1 MKNILTL
8 LLCTV
13 VLCACSNDDS
23 NNNLNPGSGSI
34 QGRWNLNSY
43 IAFVDVLP
51 VLEQGDITWTFNE
64 GGTSLV
70 VNNTVQNI
78 YPYMLASGTYNVTL
92 TDDALSIV
100 ADGYESQYEYDF
112 ANGTLTLRDTRNSND
127 GPRMEFSRN

>member
-1 MKNILTL
+1 MKKILTL

-13 VLCACSNDDS
+13 LLCACSNDDS
-23 NNNLNPGSGSI
+23 NNNVNPGNDGI

-64 GGTSLV
+64 GGTALV
-70 VNNTVQNI
+70 VNNTVQDA
-78 YPYMLASGTYNVTL
+78 YPYMLASGTYDVTV
-92 TDDALSIV
+92 TGGALSML
-100 ADGYESQYEYDF
+100 ADGYESRYEYDF
-112 ANGTLTLRDTRNSND
+112 TDGTLSLRDTRNSGD

>member
-1 MKNILTL
+1 MKKILTL

-23 NNNLNPGSGSI
+23 INNVNPGSDGI

-43 IAFVDVLP
+43 TAFVAVLP

-64 GGTSLV
+64 TVTSLV
-70 VNNTVQNI
+70 VNNTVQDA
-78 YPYMLASGTYNVTL
+78 YPYMLASGTYNVTV
-92 TDDALSIV
+92 TDGALSIV

-112 ANGTLTLRDTRNSND
+112 ANGTLILRDTQDSGD
-127 GPRMEFSRN
+127 GPHMQFSRN